1 MFQER
6 NRQHVSPF
14 QKSLSRTLLRS
25 ILKKKKTKKKKK
37 TYNKRFVK
45 VCTYIYINVFE
56 RRRRFGGRTEH
67 DIDEQQQ
74 QQRKDKEYE
83 YEYKRRDYCYSY
95 RDTREQQSKRPSK
108 SIVVREF
115 IIDRRGF
122 HVGLEVVRGESDELV
137 QRSVPIDFGNVKRIR
152 RERRGRVDDD
162 EC

>member
-1 MFQER
+1 MG
-6 NRQHVSPF
+6 F
-14 QKSLSRTLLRS
+14 QKSLSHTLLRS
-25 ILKKKKTKKKKK
+25 IKKKTTKKK
-37 TYNKRFVK
+37 TYNNRFVK
-45 VCTYIYINVFE
+45 VYIYIYINVFE

-74 QQRKDKEYE
+74 QQQRKDKEYE
-83 YEYKRRDYCYSY
+83 HEYKRRDYCYSY

-115 IIDRRGF
+115 IIDRGF

-137 QRSVPIDFGNVKRIR
+137 QRSAPIDFGNVKRIR

>member
-6 NRQHVSPF
+6 NRQHISPF
-14 QKSLSRTLLRS
+14 QKSLSHTLLRS
-25 ILKKKKTKKKKK
+25 IKKKTKKKK
-37 TYNKRFVK
+37 TYNKRFVEAYI
-45 VCTYIYINVFE
+45 YIYINVFE

-74 QQRKDKEYE
+74 QRKDKEYE
-83 YEYKRRDYCYSY
+83 YEYKRRDYYYSY
-95 RDTREQQSKRPSK
+95 RDTREQQSKQPSK

-137 QRSVPIDFGNVKRIR
+137 QRSVPIDFGNVARIR

>member
-6 NRQHVSPF
+6 KRQHVSPF
-14 QKSLSRTLLRS
+14 QKSLSHTLLRS
-25 ILKKKKTKKKKK
+25 IKKKTTKKK
-37 TYNKRFVK
+37 TYKRFVK
-45 VCTYIYINVFE
+45 VYIYIYINVFE

-74 QQRKDKEYE
+74 QQQRKDKEYE
-83 YEYKRRDYCYSY
+83 HEYKRRDYDYSY
-95 RDTREQQSKRPSK
+95 RDTREQQSKQPSK

>member
-1 MFQER
+1 M
-6 NRQHVSPF
+6 
-14 QKSLSRTLLRS
+14 
-25 ILKKKKTKKKKK
+25 LK
-37 TYNKRFVK
+37 
-45 VCTYIYINVFE
+45 CIYIYINVFE

-74 QQRKDKEYE
+74 QRKDKEYE
-83 YEYKRRDYCYSY
+83 YEYKRRDYYYSY
-95 RDTREQQSKRPSK
+95 RDTREQQSKQPSK

>member
-25 ILKKKKTKKKKK
+25 ILKKKKTKKKKT

-74 QQRKDKEYE
+74 QRKDKEYE
-83 YEYKRRDYCYSY
+83 YEYKRRDYYYSY
-95 RDTREQQSKRPSK
+95 RDTREQQSKQPSK

-137 QRSVPIDFGNVKRIR
+137 QRSVPIDFGNVARIR

>member
-6 NRQHVSPF
+6 NRQHISPF

-25 ILKKKKTKKKKK
+25 ILKKKTKKKK

-74 QQRKDKEYE
+74 QRKDKEYE
-83 YEYKRRDYCYSY
+83 YEEQRRRDYYYSY
-95 RDTREQQSKRPSK
+95 RDTREQSNKPSK
-108 SIVVREF
+108 SIELGEF

-137 QRSVPIDFGNVKRIR
+137 QRSVPVDFGNVARIR

>member
-6 NRQHVSPF
+6 KRQHISPF
-14 QKSLSRTLLRS
+14 QKSLSHTLLRS
-25 ILKKKKTKKKKK
+25 IKKKTTKKK
-37 TYNKRFVK
+37 TYKRFVEA
-45 VCTYIYINVFE
+45 YIYINVFE

-67 DIDEQQQ
+67 DDEQQQQ

-83 YEYKRRDYCYSY
+83 YEYKRRDYSY
-95 RDTREQQSKRPSK
+95 RGTREQQSKQPSK

-137 QRSVPIDFGNVKRIR
+137 QRSVPIDFGNVARIR

>member
-1 MFQER
+1 L
-6 NRQHVSPF
+6 H
-14 QKSLSRTLLRS
+14 TLLRS
-25 ILKKKKTKKKKK
+25 IKKKTTTKK
-37 TYNKRFVK
+37 TYKRFVE
-45 VCTYIYINVFE
+45 VYIYINVFE

-74 QQRKDKEYE
+74 QRKDKEYE
-83 YEYKRRDYCYSY
+83 YEEQRRRDYYYSY
-95 RDTREQQSKRPSK
+95 RDTREQSNKPSK
-108 SIVVREF
+108 SIELGEF

-137 QRSVPIDFGNVKRIR
+137 QRSVPVDFGNVARIR

>member
-6 NRQHVSPF
+6 NRQHISPF
-14 QKSLSRTLLRS
+14 QKSLSHTLLRS
-25 ILKKKKTKKKKK
+25 IKKKTKKKK

-74 QQRKDKEYE
+74 QRKDKEYE
-83 YEYKRRDYCYSY
+83 YEYKRRDYYYSY
-95 RDTREQQSKRPSK
+95 RDTREQQSKQPSK

>member
-6 NRQHVSPF
+6 NRQHISPF

-25 ILKKKKTKKKKK
+25 ILKKKTTTKKK

-45 VCTYIYINVFE
+45 VRTHIYINVFE

-83 YEYKRRDYCYSY
+83 YEYKRRDYYYSY

-108 SIVVREF
+108 SIVVRAF

>member
-1 MFQER
+1 L
-6 NRQHVSPF
+6 H
-14 QKSLSRTLLRS
+14 TLLRS
-25 ILKKKKTKKKKK
+25 IKKKTTTKK
-37 TYNKRFVK
+37 TYKRFVE
-45 VCTYIYINVFE
+45 VYIYINVFE

-74 QQRKDKEYE
+74 QRKDKEYE
-83 YEYKRRDYCYSY
+83 YEEQRRRDYYYSY
-95 RDTREQQSKRPSK
+95 RDTREQSNKPSK
-108 SIVVREF
+108 SIELGEF

>member
-1 MFQER
+1 MFQR
-6 NRQHVSPF
+6 KRQHISPF
-14 QKSLSRTLLRS
+14 QKSLLHTLLRS
-25 ILKKKKTKKKKK
+25 IKKKTTTKK
-37 TYNKRFVK
+37 TYKRFVE
-45 VCTYIYINVFE
+45 VYIYINVFE

-74 QQRKDKEYE
+74 QRKDKEYE
-83 YEYKRRDYCYSY
+83 YEEQRRRDYYYSY
-95 RDTREQQSKRPSK
+95 RDTREQSNKPSK
-108 SIVVREF
+108 SIELGEF

-137 QRSVPIDFGNVKRIR
+137 QRSVPVDFGNVARIR

>member
-6 NRQHVSPF
+6 NRQLSPF
-14 QKSLSRTLLRS
+14 QKSLSHTLLRS
-25 ILKKKKTKKKKK
+25 IKKKTKKKK
-37 TYNKRFVK
+37 TYKRFVK
-45 VCTYIYINVFE
+45 VYIYIYINVFE

-74 QQRKDKEYE
+74 QRKDKEYE
-83 YEYKRRDYCYSY
+83 YEYKRRDYYYSY
-95 RDTREQQSKRPSK
+95 RDTREQQSKQPSK

>member
-25 ILKKKKTKKKKK
+25 ILKKKKTTTKKK

-74 QQRKDKEYE
+74 QRKDKEYE
-83 YEYKRRDYCYSY
+83 YEYKRRDYYYSY
-95 RDTREQQSKRPSK
+95 RDTREQQSKQPSK

-137 QRSVPIDFGNVKRIR
+137 QRSVPIDFGNVARIR